1 MIIDANAWAGHWPFR
16 RLHYTGARGLGQVMS
31 RTGTDLALVSPIE
44 GAFYRDCLSA
54 MRGML
59 EDEGWDPTRMRPVAI
74 VNPAFPGWE
83 GDFETM
89 VGEMGCVAL
98 RLIPNYHGY
107 RLYAPAAVDLV
118 RRAQQA
124 GLPVLVTMRMHDERS
139 HHWCMA
145 VPAVPVDDVRFL
157 LRELPE
163 GKFLLSQATFAEATA
178 LLPDLAQ
185 VADGAWEM
193 SYKPPAFM
201 VEKVVEE
208 GHADRMLYGSGA
220 VMQYPESLLLPVQ
233 EAPIADEA
241 RRAIL
246 SGNARRLFG
255 ERLGGGD
262 DR

>member
-1 MIIDANAWAGHWPFR
+1 MIIDANAWAGRWPFR
-16 RLHYTGARGLGQVMS
+16 RLHYSGASGLGQLIS

-59 EDEGWDPTRMRPVAI
+59 EEQGWDPARMKPMAV

-83 GDFETM
+83 ADFETM

-107 RLYAPAAVDLV
+107 RLYDDVALELV
-118 RRAQQA
+118 RRAQAA
-124 GLPVLVTMRMHDERS
+124 GLPVVVTVRMQDERS
-139 HHWCMA
+139 HHWCMH
-145 VPAVPVDDVRFL
+145 VPPVSVDDVRFL

-163 GKFLLSQATFAEATA
+163 GRYLLSQATFAEVSA
-178 LLPDLAQ
+178 LLPDLEL

-193 SYKPPAFM
+193 SYKPPAFL
-201 VEKVVEE
+201 VERVVEE
-208 GHADRMLYGSGA
+208 GHGGRMLYGSGA
-220 VMQYPESLLLPVQ
+220 VLQYPESLLLPVQ
-233 EAPIADEA
+233 EAPIAEEA
-241 RRAIL
+241 REAML

-255 ERLGGGD
+255 LGGGD
-262 DR
+262 DH